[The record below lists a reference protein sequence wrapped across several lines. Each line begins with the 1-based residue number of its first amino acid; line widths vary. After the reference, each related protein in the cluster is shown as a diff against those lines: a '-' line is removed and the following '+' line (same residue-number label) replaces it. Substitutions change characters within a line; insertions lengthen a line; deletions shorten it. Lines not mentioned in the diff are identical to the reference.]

1 MGALPFQEPS
11 VPDARVEIP
20 AELIQESPRPG
31 GERLLESKK
40 SDSPIIGQ
48 NAPREPGLG
57 GVFGATFLVLAILA
71 GAFLLLRR
79 FLGKS
84 RLFAGGAAMRILAR
98 RPLAPRQEIVLVEI
112 GSRVIVV
119 GATREALTRLGEI
132 TAAEEL
138 ARLRSRCGLSREEIA
153 ADAAPSSKIS
163 DPEAA
168 PTEAPAPAGYQGVLE
183 ELSRIRTTM
192 RDWSRQEA
200 SS

>member
-20 AELIQESPRPG
+20 AELIRESSRPG
-31 GERLLESKK
+31 GERRLESQKT
-40 SDSPIIGQ
+40 DSPKLGQ
-48 NAPREPGLG
+48 NASREPGLG

-119 GATREALTRLGEI
+119 GATRESLTRLGEI

-138 ARLRSRCGLSREEIA
+138 ARLRARCGLGREEGT
-153 ADAAPSSKIS
+153 ADPAPSSKTS
-163 DPEAA
+163 EPES
-168 PTEAPAPAGYQGVLE
+168 APAEPQAAGGYQGVLE
-183 ELSRIRTTM
+183 ELSRIRTTV
-192 RDWSRQEA
+192 RDWARQEA
-200 SS
+200 

>member
-1 MGALPFQEPS
+1 MGARLFQEAS

-20 AELIQESPRPG
+20 AELLQESPRPG
-31 GERLLESKK
+31 GERLLEYRKP
-40 SDSPIIGQ
+40 DSPKIGQ
-48 NAPREPGLG
+48 NATREPGLG

-98 RPLAPRQEIVLVEI
+98 RPLAPRQEVILVEI

-119 GATREALTRLGEI
+119 GATRESLTRLGEI

-138 ARLRSRCGLSREEIA
+138 ARLRSRCGLGREEPA
-153 ADAAPSSKIS
+153 AEASTSPQT
-163 DPEAA
+163 PE
-168 PTEAPAPAGYQGVLE
+168 PEIPATPGYQGVLE
-183 ELSRIRTTM
+183 ELSRIRTTV
-192 RDWSRQEA
+192 RDWARQEA
-200 SS
+200 